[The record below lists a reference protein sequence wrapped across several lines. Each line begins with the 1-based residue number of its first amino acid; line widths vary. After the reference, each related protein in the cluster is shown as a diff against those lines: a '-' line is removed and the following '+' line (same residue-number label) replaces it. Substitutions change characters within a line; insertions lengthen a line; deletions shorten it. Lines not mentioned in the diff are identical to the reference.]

1 MVVDMVVDMVV
12 AMVVDMVVD
21 MMVDDI
27 SGKLLQ
33 MFEGNLARKSIVGMD
48 VVEFVVVL
56 VDTHVVDKIVMG
68 THVVDPIVVEIF
80 ER

>member
-1 MVVDMVVDMVV
+1 MLVVDMVVDMVV
-12 AMVVDMVVD
+12 VMVVDMV
-21 MMVDDI
+21 VDDI

-56 VDTHVVDKIVMG
+56 VDTHVVDKIVVD
-68 THVVDPIVVEIF
+68 THVVGPIVVEIF